1 MQLRKVAQKIV
12 ALSLG
17 AGILTAG
24 AVAIAPA
31 ATAGSSVAGGTLT
44 SFDANLLNLINH
56 VRAAHGLRQL
66 QLAAGTT
73 DVAHGWSCHLAS
85 NQTLEHNGAL
95 LRQLES
101 HGSQA
106 LNAYDENVGMSS
118 TSTGANWLFSAYMHS
133 PEHRANI
140 LDPAARYVGIWTKS
154 NNGFRYNTIDFVGS
168 RTTSYTATYGAMRA
182 YC

>member
-31 ATAGSSVAGGTLT
+31 ATAGSSIAGGTLT
-44 SFDANLLNLINH
+44 SFDSKLLSLINN
-56 VRAAHGLRQL
+56 VRSAHGLRQL
-66 QLAAGTT
+66 QVAAGTT
-73 DVAHGWSCHLAS
+73 DVAHGWSCHLATEQS
-85 NQTLEHNGAL
+85 LAHNGAL
-95 LRQLES
+95 LRELES
-101 HGSQA
+101 HGSRY

-118 TSTGANWLFSAYMHS
+118 TSTGASWLFKAYMRS

-140 LDPAARYVGIWTKS
+140 LDPAGRYVGIWTKS

-168 RTTSYTATYGAMRA
+168 HSTSYSATYGAMRTA
-182 YC
+182 C

>member
-24 AVAIAPA
+24 AVAIAPS

-44 SFDANLLNLINH
+44 TFDAKLLSLINN
-56 VRAAHGLRQL
+56 VRAAHGLHQL
-66 QLAAGTT
+66 QVAAGTT
-73 DVAHGWSCHLAS
+73 DVAHDWSCHLAS
-85 NQTLEHNGAL
+85 DQSLAHNGAL
-95 LRQLES
+95 YRDLLS
-101 HGSQA
+101 HGSRYM
-106 LNAYDENVGMSS
+106 NAYDENVGMSS
-118 TSTGANWLFSAYMHS
+118 TSTGASWLFNAYMRS

-140 LDPAARYVGIWTKS
+140 LDPNGRYVGIWTKS

-168 RTTSYTATYGAMRA
+168 HSTSYSSSYGIQRA